1 MQPFCCT
8 MVILLN
14 IMSFVWLA
22 FMQRCVSINSRIKKC
37 FIILL
42 LLALFTCTWSFIWQK
57 YLEIYY
63 VWMVYIFAKNNS
75 SCMLRNTGNKA
86 KRGVFS
92 LYICHYAKF
101 CFFFQFGHQTLFLG
115 DQVLF
120 KEQLISNSYKMI
132 GFEEE
137 GPKWNT
143 GQTWVTYHKF
153 QKHSLWSSNLNN
165 YIDYTISVPQ
175 NCSNSIL
182 MQRFIFVNF
191 LSLVERGG
199 RGESSDSSGKELNRL
214 YNFGPSKLFE
224 FYFDAEV
231 YFC

>member
-1 MQPFCCT
+1 
-8 MVILLN
+8 
-14 IMSFVWLA
+14 
-22 FMQRCVSINSRIKKC
+22 
-37 FIILL
+37 
-42 LLALFTCTWSFIWQK
+42 
-57 YLEIYY
+57 
-63 VWMVYIFAKNNS
+63 
-75 SCMLRNTGNKA
+75 
-86 KRGVFS
+86 
-92 LYICHYAKF
+92 
-101 CFFFQFGHQTLFLG
+101 LFLG

-191 LSLVERGG
+191 LSLVERGA

-231 YFC
+231 IFVNFLSLVEREWRGESSNYSGREWNLSLASI